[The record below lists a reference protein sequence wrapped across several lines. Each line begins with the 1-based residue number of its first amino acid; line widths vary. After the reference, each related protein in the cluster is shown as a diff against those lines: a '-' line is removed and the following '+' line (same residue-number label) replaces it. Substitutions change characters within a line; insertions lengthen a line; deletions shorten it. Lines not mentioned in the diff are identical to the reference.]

1 MRAAPGLDLVDP
13 PEPAIRPGCVKI
25 RVQAASVCGTD
36 LHIYEWD
43 EWSAGRMKPPV
54 ITGHEFCGTIVEV
67 GEGVTDRAIG
77 DYVASESHIVCGR
90 CRQCLNGQA
99 HVCVET
105 TLLGVDVDGG
115 FAEYA
120 VIPAANAR
128 RTPVGIP
135 PEIACFQDALGNA
148 VHTAYAGPLEG
159 QTMLITGLG
168 PIGLFAVAVCKAA
181 GAALVVGTE
190 ISPYRAA
197 IARQLG
203 IDQVLDPRVDDV
215 RAILGQ
221 LAPVGVDGVLEMS
234 GHPSSLDLAVDVL
247 RPGGRL
253 SLLGLF
259 RENRTPMPLNQAI
272 FKGLDVQCIIG
283 RKLWETWDQ
292 MGALLAS
299 GKLDLSPVVTHRL
312 PYTEIDE
319 AMRLLSRGE
328 AGKIALIFE

>member
-1 MRAAPGLDLVDP
+1 MRAAPGLDLVDA

-67 GEGVTDRAIG
+67 GEGVTDRAVG
-77 DYVASESHIVCGR
+77 DYVASESHVVCGR

-190 ISPYRAA
+190 ISPYRAG

-221 LAPVGVDGVLEMS
+221 LAPGGVDGVLEMS

-259 RENRTPMPLNQAI
+259 RENRTPIPLNQAI